1 MGFFFV
7 WRIWFKFQYRNFLN
21 YWTIQKLF
29 WSYIWRYCVFFKA
42 IFKNSAYCSPKQ
54 LNVVL
59 DGCNLIKVS
68 VIVFVFLKFFL
79 FIFFHFSSILLIT
92 GAEPDEWNDI
102 VKKVMTVDNSWNNT
116 AGKYIEIYESVRAW

>member
-1 MGFFFV
+1 M
-7 WRIWFKFQYRNFLN
+7 
-21 YWTIQKLF
+21 
-29 WSYIWRYCVFFKA
+29 
-42 IFKNSAYCSPKQ
+42 
-54 LNVVL
+54 
-59 DGCNLIKVS
+59 S

-116 AGKYIEIYESVRAW
+116 AGKYIEIYESVRA

>member
-1 MGFFFV
+1 MNNTETV
-7 WRIWFKFQYRNFLN
+7 L
-21 YWTIQKLF
+21 KLYLKLYLKTQPTAAQ
-29 WSYIWRYCVFFKA
+29 S
-42 IFKNSAYCSPKQ
+42 CS
-54 LNVVL
+54 NVVL

-116 AGKYIEIYESVRAW
+116 AGKYIEIYESVRA